1 MLLVMLAMLVGSA
14 AEPVTPA
21 APAAP
26 AYTSEEESIRV
37 MNREI
42 QRRIEEMLTQ
52 SLKGKVLHFEFA
64 LPASAPTPPTAPAEG
79 PR

>member
-1 MLLVMLAMLVGSA
+1 MLLAILATLAVSA

-21 APAAP
+21 APVAP
-26 AYTSEEESIRV
+26 AFTSEEESLRV

-64 LPASAPTPPTAPAEG
+64 LPASAPTPASAPAEA
-79 PR
+79 P